1 MGWRKKQT
9 KQNKILPIMAMWYG
23 IKRTRYHRSYLVEI
37 MTPDWGSS
45 GWYVPTAVVVLYR
58 TWYITYVWF
67 DTCGQVLLWSLKP
80 LGEIPSLACEPVFV
94 FVLVLVLVFVLVL
107 FLHVHVLVCLVLD
120 TWTAAVRVIFIRVLS
135 VSSRVVV
142 LLVFSA
148 VFSCCCSCCV

>member
-1 MGWRKKQT
+1 MVCTYSCSSSLSYVVYYVRM
-9 KQNKILPIMAMWYG
+9 IRHL
-23 IKRTRYHRSYLVEI
+23 RTSL
-37 MTPDWGSS
+37 T
-45 GWYVPTAVVVLYR
+45 LK
-58 TWYITYVWF
+58 
-67 DTCGQVLLWSLKP
+67 LKP